1 MKATADK
8 KTEKSVRTATTPVS
22 FKSGFFQVRRR
33 KYPFDENLHYGVDM
47 PLHFLCRLSR
57 RRFRCC
63 RDAQQWHV
71 TQACGCVYRQG
82 ANSFHRGSTARH
94 NLFSLLTLNHLKKHG
109 LSQSNRT
116 LVVEEKKKTLKRNG
130 KRRKAKERAPTRR
143 STRIQ
148 TDKQSRKKKT
158 QNIHSNR
165 DRAALLV

>member
-116 LVVEEKKKTLKRNG
+116 LVVEEKKKKHLRGT
-130 KRRKAKERAPTRR
+130 AKEEKQKSAHQHAEAHEYK
-143 STRIQ
+143 Q
-148 TDKQSRKKKT
+148 TNNPEKKNTK
-158 QNIHSNR
+158 HP
-165 DRAALLV
+165 LKP